1 MAGRTKRGRS
11 GSEMVHAALTRL
23 QKDLPPGLSRS
34 VRNLDRRIAEVE
46 ARVDRARTENEE
58 RWKTLENGLRR
69 QLATGLRK
77 LGNSV
82 AP

>member
-1 MAGRTKRGRS
+1 MAGRTNWGRS
-11 GSEMVHAALTRL
+11 GSKRVHEALIRL

-77 LGNSV
+77 LGKSV